1 MNMYNWIT
9 QQINDRNKPAF
20 PLLSYPSVQTMYVTV
35 KELVTSSSSMAMGM
49 RLIADEYKMPAAV
62 SYMDLSVEAEAFG
75 ATCVYQAD
83 EVPTIIGQLVR
94 TQEDAEALK
103 VPKLGSGRTATA
115 IETIRKATRLIHD
128 RPILANCS
136 GPFSTAGRLMNVNE
150 ILVDTYENPETVHTV
165 LRKVTD
171 FIKKY
176 IGGFKRAGADGV
188 ILAEPLAG
196 LLSPELMQEFSSD
209 YVKEIT
215 DDLQDKNF
223 LIIYHNCANGTERLL
238 PQMLSTGCRVF
249 HVGENAD
256 IEAILK
262 GVPADCLVLGNIS
275 VSKVF
280 KGNSAHYVQM
290 ATQKLLLQCMN
301 YNNFMI
307 SSGCDIPADVDMDHV
322 DRFFKT
328 VESGYYKRMLW
339 DMID

>member
-62 SYMDLSVEAEAFG
+62 SYMDLSIEAEAFG

-83 EVPTIIGQLVR
+83 EVPTIIGQLVSS
-94 TQEDAEALK
+94 QEDAEALK
-103 VPKLGSGRTATA
+103 VPKLGSGRTAIA

-150 ILVDTYENPETVHTV
+150 ILVETYENPDTVHTV
-165 LRKVTD
+165 LRKATD

-196 LLSPELMQEFSSD
+196 LLSPELMQEFSTD

-215 DDLQDKNF
+215 DELQDKNF

-238 PQMLSTGCRVF
+238 PQMLNTGCKVF

-256 IEAILK
+256 IEAILQ
-262 GVPADCLVLGNIS
+262 GVPEDCLVLGNVS

-280 KGNSAHYVQM
+280 KGNSAHHVQM

>member
-1 MNMYNWIT
+1 MNMYNWVT
-9 QQINDRNKPAF
+9 QLINDRNKPAF
-20 PLLSYPSVQTMYVTV
+20 PLLSYPSVQTMFVTV

-49 RLIADEYKMPAAV
+49 RLIADEHKMPAAV
-62 SYMDLSVEAEAFG
+62 SYMDLSIEAEAFG

-83 EVPTIIGQLVR
+83 EVPTIIGQLIR
-94 TQEDAEALK
+94 SQEDADRLEI
-103 VPKLGSGRTATA
+103 PKLGSGRTAIA
-115 IETIRKATRLIHD
+115 IEAIRKATRLIHD

-150 ILVDTYENPETVHTV
+150 ILVETYENPDTVHTV
-165 LRKVTD
+165 LRKATD

-196 LLSPELMQEFSSD
+196 LLSPELMQEFSTD
-209 YVKEIT
+209 YVREIT
-215 DDLQDKNF
+215 DELQDKNF
-223 LIIYHNCANGTERLL
+223 LIVYHNCVNGTERLL
-238 PQMLSTGCRVF
+238 PQMLNTGCRVF

-256 IEAILK
+256 IENILQRI
-262 GVPADCLVLGNIS
+262 PADCLVMGNVS

-280 KGNSAHYVQM
+280 KSNSAHHVQM
-290 ATQKLLLQCMN
+290 ATQRLLLQCMN

-339 DMID
+339 DTID

>member
-1 MNMYNWIT
+1 MNMYNWVI

-20 PLLSYPSVQTMYVTV
+20 PLLSYPAVQIMYVTV
-35 KELVTSSSSMAMGM
+35 KELVTSSSHMAMGM

-62 SYMDLSVEAEAFG
+62 SYMDLSIEAEAFG
-75 ATCVYQAD
+75 ATCVYSAD
-83 EVPTIIGQLVR
+83 EVPTIIGQMIR
-94 TQEDAEALK
+94 TQEDAEK
-103 VPKLGSGRTATA
+103 MQVPRLGSGRTAVA

-136 GPFSTAGRLMNVNE
+136 GPFSAAGRLMNVNE
-150 ILVDTYENPETVHTV
+150 ILVETYENPEMVHTV

-196 LLSPELMQEFSSD
+196 LLSPELMQEFSTK
-209 YVKEIT
+209 YVREIT

-223 LIIYHNCANGTERLL
+223 LIIYHNCANGAERLL
-238 PQMLSTGCRVF
+238 PQMLDTGCRVL
-249 HVGENAD
+249 HVGENAN
-256 IEAILK
+256 IEEILQR
-262 GVPADCLVLGNIS
+262 VPEDCLVLGNLS

-280 KGNSAHYVQM
+280 KNGSGHHVQM

-307 SSGCDIPADVDMDHV
+307 SSSCDLPADVDMDHV

-328 VESGYYKRMLW
+328 VESGYYKRMLL

>member
-62 SYMDLSVEAEAFG
+62 SYMDLSIEAEAFG

-83 EVPTIIGQLVR
+83 EVPTIIGQLVQ
-94 TQEDAEALK
+94 TQEDADALK
-103 VPKLGSGRTATA
+103 VPKLGSGRTAIA

-150 ILVDTYENPETVHTV
+150 ILVETYENPETVHTV
-165 LRKVTD
+165 LRKATD

-196 LLSPELMQEFSSD
+196 LLSPDLMQEFSSD

-256 IEAILK
+256 IEAIIK
-262 GVPADCLVLGNIS
+262 GVPEDCLVLGNVS

-280 KGNSAHYVQM
+280 KGNSAHHVQM